1 MMKKFYWLKLKND
14 FFSDKAIKKLRRI
27 AGGDTYTIIYL
38 KMQLLSLANEG
49 KLYYEGVEDAFYKEL
64 ALDLDEEEENVHAT
78 IIFLESVGL
87 IEKMNDEEYLLT
99 AVPFLIGKE
108 SESAER
114 VRRFREKNNTK
125 TLQCNGDVTECNEN
139 VTIEKE
145 KEIDI
150 EIEKEKEIDIGIEK
164 RGKSDYKS
172 IVALYN
178 ETCVSFPKVSKLSEA
193 RKKAI
198 KARLNTYTLE
208 DFKKLF
214 EEAEASDFLKGKNS
228 RNWQASFDWLIKDA
242 NIVKVLDGNYRNKG
256 VNAFITRDR
265 QDRADDLKAI
275 EDLYMN

>member
-49 KLYYEGVEDAFYKEL
+49 KLYYEGVEETFYKEL

-125 TLQCNGDVTECNEN
+125 TLQCNGRVTECNES
-139 VTIEKE
+139 VTIEK
-145 KEIDI
+145 
-150 EIEKEKEIDIGIEK
+150 EIEKEKEKEKEIEIEIEIEK
-164 RGKSDYKS
+164 REKSDYKS

-198 KARLNTYTLE
+198 KARLNTYTVE

-214 EEAEASDFLKGKNS
+214 EETEASDFLKGKNS

-242 NIVKVLDGNYRNKG
+242 NMVKVLDGNYRNKG
-256 VNAFITRDR
+256 VNAFTTRDR

>member
-38 KMQLLSLANEG
+38 KMQLFSLANEG
-49 KLYYEGVEDAFYKEL
+49 KLFYEGLEDAFYKEL
-64 ALDLDEEEENVHAT
+64 ALDLDEDEDNVRAT
-78 IIFLESVGL
+78 LIFLENVGL
-87 IEKMNDEEYLLT
+87 IEKVNDEEYLLN

-114 VRRFREKNNTK
+114 VRRFREKNNVK
-125 TLQCNGDVTECNEN
+125 ALQCNANVTGCNEN

-145 KEIDI
+145 IEKEIEIDI
-150 EIEKEKEIDIGIEK
+150 EKEKRE
-164 RGKSDYKS
+164 KSDYKN
-172 IVALYN
+172 IVAMYN
-178 ETCVSFPKVSKLSEA
+178 ETCVSFPKVSKLSDA

-198 KARLNTYTLE
+198 KARLNTYSLE

-214 EEAEASDFLKGKNS
+214 EEAEASDFLKGKNA

-242 NIVKVLDGNYRNKG
+242 NMVKVLDGNYRNKG
-256 VNAFITRDR
+256 VNAFTTKDK
-265 QDRADDLKAI
+265 QERADDLKAI
-275 EDLYMN
+275 EDLYME

>member
-114 VRRFREKNNTK
+114 VRRFREKNNIK
-125 TLQCNGDVTECNEN
+125 TLQCNGLVTERNES

-145 KEIDI
+145 KEIEI
-150 EIEKEKEIDIGIEK
+150 EIEKEIEK
-164 RGKSDYKS
+164 REKSDYKS

-198 KARLNTYTLE
+198 KARLNTYTVE

-214 EEAEASDFLKGKNS
+214 EETEASDFLKGKNS

-242 NIVKVLDGNYRNKG
+242 NMVKVLDGNYRNKG
-256 VNAFITRDR
+256 VNAFTTRDR

>member
-38 KMQLLSLANEG
+38 KMQLFSLANEG
-49 KLYYEGVEDAFYKEL
+49 KLYYEGLEDAFYKEL
-64 ALDLDEEEENVHAT
+64 ALELDEEEENVRAT

-87 IEKMNDEEYLLT
+87 IEKINGEEYLLT

-114 VRRFREKNNTK
+114 VRRFREKNNIK
-125 TLQCNGDVTECNEN
+125 ALQCNGEVTDCNEN

-145 KEIDI
+145 KEI
-150 EIEKEKEIDIGIEK
+150 EIEKEIE
-164 RGKSDYKS
+164 RREEKSDYKK
-172 IVALYN
+172 IVAMYN
-178 ETCVSFPKVSKLSEA
+178 ETCVSFPKVSKLSEQ

-198 KARLNTYTLE
+198 KARLNTYSLK

-214 EEAEASDFLKGKNS
+214 EEAESSNFLKGKNA
-228 RNWQASFDWLIKDA
+228 RNWTASFDWLIKDA
-242 NIVKVLDGNYRNKG
+242 NMVKVLDGNYKNRTSKN
-256 VNAFITRDR
+256 VYTESSVYAQQLSDE
-265 QDRADDLKAI
+265 LKEI
-275 EDLYMN
+275 ENFYME